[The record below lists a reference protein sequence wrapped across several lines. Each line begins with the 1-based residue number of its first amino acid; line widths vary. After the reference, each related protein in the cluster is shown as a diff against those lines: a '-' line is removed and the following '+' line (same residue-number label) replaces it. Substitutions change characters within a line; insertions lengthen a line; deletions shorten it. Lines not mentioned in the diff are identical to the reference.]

1 MIPILYEANVT
12 SFDSFGLG
20 ALTDVKS
27 CVCTEE
33 RNGAYELTMEY
44 PISGIHYEDLRH
56 SRIILAKANQSQ
68 EPQGFRIYKIT
79 RPLNG
84 IVTVYAEHVSYQL
97 SYIPSGGFTA
107 NSVANTFAGLKNN
120 AYESCPFTFSTNNTT
135 AGTYTQTLPR
145 SIRSSLGGVD
155 GSVLDVFGG
164 EYKWDNFTVYN
175 LSARGSDNGV
185 VLRYG
190 KNITDIKQEEN
201 IESTYTG
208 VCPYWTSEESGTV
221 TLPEH
226 VLHAST
232 ADNYPFKRTMML
244 DLTSSFSEKPTEAQL
259 RAAANAYMTVN
270 NIGVPK
276 VSISV
281 SFVQLWQTEEYKDIA
296 PLETVGLCDYV
307 HIYFEK
313 LGVSATAKVVKTE
326 YDTLLDRYNKIEL
339 GDAKST
345 FGDTIINAIQST
357 SDDKVSFTE
366 LENAVQRATNLITGN
381 SGGYVRFVY
390 NSDGQPEEIV
400 VMDTDSI
407 DTAQK
412 VWRWNKSGLGYS
424 STGYDGTYGLAM
436 TQDGAIV
443 ADFITTGTFTASG
456 SGGEFSIN
464 ADTGLLTW
472 TMTNS
477 EMSSNGTI
485 TTKGAVSVGNS
496 IVERTSVLS
505 SGSLKMTMGGEDLVT
520 YSPTNWKGTSTY
532 GGAIN
537 TAPNAKFISFG
548 NKESESDPF
557 YLTPLVL
564 NYGLNPNGNTQDV
577 QIYGSARISGE
588 TTIRDKIYNSNGDY
602 INALAGGGHYFS
614 SNVSVDGEIIAKD
627 SVGNTGR
634 VMHGIDGNAHEYG
647 VYWNGTTL
655 ALVFYV
661 DNTPIGHLNSS
672 GWHWSL

>member
-1 MIPILYEANVT
+1 MIPILYEANTT

-33 RNGAYELTMEY
+33 RNGAFELEMEY

-84 IVTVYAEHVSYQL
+84 IVTVYAEHLSYQL

-107 NSVANTFAGLKNN
+107 NSVSNVFAGLKNN
-120 AYESCPFTFSTNNTT
+120 AYENCPFTFHTNNLT
-135 AGTYTQTLPR
+135 AGTYTQDLPR

-164 EYKWDNFTVYN
+164 EYEWDNFKVYN
-175 LSARGSDNGV
+175 WENRGADNGV
-185 VLRYG
+185 TLRYG
-190 KNITDIKQEEN
+190 TNITDIKQEEN
-201 IESTYTG
+201 IENTYTG

-244 DLTSSFSEKPTEAQL
+244 DLTSSFENAPSVAEL
-259 RAAANAYMTVN
+259 RAAANAYMVVN

-276 VSISV
+276 VSIEV
-281 SFVQLWQTEEYKDIA
+281 SFVQLSQTEEYKDIA

-326 YDTLLDRYNKIEL
+326 YDTLLDRYNTIEL

-366 LENAVQRATNLITGN
+366 LDNAVQRATSLITGN
-381 SGGYVRFVY
+381 SGGYVRFIY
-390 NSDGQPEEIV
+390 DADGYPQEIV
-400 VMDTDSI
+400 IMDTNSI
-407 DTAQK
+407 ETAQK
-412 VWRWNKSGLGYS
+412 VWRWNKNGLGYS
-424 STGYDGTYGLAM
+424 STGYSGTYGLAM

-443 ADFITTGTFTASG
+443 ADFITTGTLSAYRVRAGKIVSVNGTLEIDLDNDTITASKLKVNATNFQLTEAG
-456 SGGEFSIN
+456 VMTANGATLIETTLRNAYTGQTCRIIAGGDYGTFVNNSLWLTNSVGGFVDLYCNNVIPNSHYTRGKVTITPSAANTPTGVAVGWSLSGTPTVVTTP
-464 ADTGLLTW
+464 DTGAP
-472 TMTNS
+472 
-477 EMSSNGTI
+477 GT
-485 TTKGAVSVGNS
+485 TV
-496 IVERTSVLS
+496 
-505 SGSLKMTMGGEDLVT
+505 
-520 YSPTNWKGTSTY
+520 KGTS
-532 GGAIN
+532 AN
-537 TAPNAKFISFG
+537 
-548 NKESESDPF
+548 
-557 YLTPLVL
+557 
-564 NYGLNPNGNTQDV
+564 
-577 QIYGSARISGE
+577 
-588 TTIRDKIYNSNGDY
+588 
-602 INALAGGGHYFS
+602 
-614 SNVSVDGEIIAKD
+614 NVS
-627 SVGNTGR
+627 
-634 VMHGIDGNAHEYG
+634 
-647 VYWNGTTL
+647 
-655 ALVFYV
+655 
-661 DNTPIGHLNSS
+661 SS
-672 GWHWSL
+672 GCNIYVTRTNTNPTGVNYIASCIG

>member
-20 ALTDVKS
+20 ALTDCKS

-84 IVTVYAEHVSYQL
+84 IVTVYAEHLSYQL

-107 NSVANTFAGLKNN
+107 NSVSNVFAGLKNN
-120 AYESCPFTFSTNNTT
+120 AYENCPFTFHTDNLT
-135 AGTYTQTLPR
+135 AGSYTQTLPR

-164 EYKWDNFTVYN
+164 EYEWDNFKVYN
-175 LSARGSDNGV
+175 WENRGNDNGV
-185 VLRYG
+185 TLRYG
-190 KNITDIKQEEN
+190 ANITDIKQEEN
-201 IESTYTG
+201 IENTYTG

-244 DLTSSFSEKPTEAQL
+244 DLTASFENAPSVSEL
-259 RAAANAYMTVN
+259 RAAANAYMVVN

-276 VSISV
+276 VSIEV
-281 SFVQLWQTEEYKDIA
+281 SFVQLSQTEEYKDIA

-326 YDTLLDRYNKIEL
+326 YDTLLDRYNTIEL

-366 LENAVQRATNLITGN
+366 LDNAVQRATSLITGN
-381 SGGYVRFVY
+381 SG
-390 NSDGQPEEIV
+390 
-400 VMDTDSI
+400 
-407 DTAQK
+407 
-412 VWRWNKSGLGYS
+412 
-424 STGYDGTYGLAM
+424 
-436 TQDGAIV
+436 
-443 ADFITTGTFTASG
+443 
-456 SGGEFSIN
+456 
-464 ADTGLLTW
+464 
-472 TMTNS
+472 
-477 EMSSNGTI
+477 
-485 TTKGAVSVGNS
+485 
-496 IVERTSVLS
+496 
-505 SGSLKMTMGGEDLVT
+505 
-520 YSPTNWKGTSTY
+520 
-532 GGAIN
+532 
-537 TAPNAKFISFG
+537 
-548 NKESESDPF
+548 
-557 YLTPLVL
+557 
-564 NYGLNPNGNTQDV
+564 
-577 QIYGSARISGE
+577 
-588 TTIRDKIYNSNGDY
+588 
-602 INALAGGGHYFS
+602 
-614 SNVSVDGEIIAKD
+614 
-627 SVGNTGR
+627 
-634 VMHGIDGNAHEYG
+634 
-647 VYWNGTTL
+647 
-655 ALVFYV
+655 
-661 DNTPIGHLNSS
+661 
-672 GWHWSL
+672 